1 MLADMIT
8 ELVNDPHRQHAAL
21 VHFPVAVAF
30 LGLVLLIIFLINLGR
45 SSPLRWSIVAV
56 YLLGLI
62 AAVLAMRAGHASE
75 EHILDQLHVQ
85 LAPAAQEMLS
95 DHEEMGEGVW
105 MTLALPALLV
115 AFSAI
120 RPLRVAGAVIAL
132 LAGLVAAGW
141 IGYTAYLGGNLVYAH
156 GVGVPPMTTPAP
168 PPPAPVVVEPAPAP
182 KPTPKPAPV
191 HVAPEPAPAPA
202 TQPVLEPEPQPAAE
216 PSDADAKPRP
226 DWRPGS
232 KQTVFKRTAP

>member
-45 SSPLRWSIVAV
+45 SSALRWSIVAV
-56 YLLGLI
+56 YLLALI

-75 EHILDQLHVQ
+75 EHIVDQLKVQ
-85 LAPAAQEMLS
+85 LTPAAQEILS

-105 MTLALPALLV
+105 MTLALPAILV
-115 AFSAI
+115 AVSAV

-168 PPPAPVVVEPAPAP
+168 PPSQPAVVPSAPAP
-182 KPTPKPAPV
+182 KPTPKPEPV
-191 HVAPEPAPAPA
+191 QVTPKPVPEPVA
-202 TQPVLEPEPQPAAE
+202 EPDTQPAAE
-216 PSDADAKPRP
+216 PSDADTKPRP
-226 DWRPGS
+226 DWKPGS
-232 KQTVFKRTAP
+232 KKTVFKRTNS